1 MNVSQPTGSLISYD
15 GVSFGTICCEH
26 YRDSL
31 IKFNETI
38 RPAYD
43 NGAVNI
49 EVVDHPHYGTHQIF
63 NCPFCGAKPK
73 IIEQPAFVQKSLE
86 GWA

>member
-31 IKFNETI
+31 INYI
-38 RPAYD
+38 GVPS
-43 NGAVNI
+43 GA
-49 EVVDHPHYGTHQIF
+49 
-63 NCPFCGAKPK
+63 
-73 IIEQPAFVQKSLE
+73 EQTNLTDFEEKESD
-86 GWA
+86 